1 MPRDMT
7 GCGRYPPQPRHKPL
21 EFYSAVR
28 LGDAAALEA
37 VLRADPYFVTQD
49 NGAGAPV
56 HFAATYKQLD
66 MVRDSGGLEN
76 EAEEITGERDR
87 GRERGGGRPKGRR
100 GRASERK
107 KQQQRRFFFSSPP
120 PALRLFPC
128 LSLLFCFR
136 ALKGALLH
144 RRKQKKTPKKTSE
157 KA

>member
-1 MPRDMT
+1 MT

-87 GRERGGGRPKGRR
+87 GREREGGGGQR
-100 GRASERK
+100 GAAGERAKEKNSSRGVTFSLPPPPLSGSS
-107 KQQQRRFFFSSPP
+107 RAFPFFFVFELLK
-120 PALRLFPC
+120 ALSC
-128 LSLLFCFR
+128 I
-136 ALKGALLH
+136 
-144 RRKQKKTPKKTSE
+144 E
-157 KA
+157 

>member
-87 GRERGGGRPKGRR
+87 GRERGGGGQR
-100 GRASERK
+100 GAAGERAKEKNSSRGVT
-107 KQQQRRFFFSSPP
+107 FSLPPP

-144 RRKQKKTPKKTSE
+144 RRKQKKTSKKTSE

>member
-1 MPRDMT
+1 MT

-107 KQQQRRFFFSSPP
+107 KQQQRRYFFSSPP
-120 PALRLFPC
+120 PRSPALPVPFPSFLF
-128 LSLLFCFR
+128 S
-136 ALKGALLH
+136 
-144 RRKQKKTPKKTSE
+144 SS
-157 KA
+157 